1 MAIEYRFSGSQ
12 YDQLPKLAADLVG
25 RKVAVI
31 AAFGT
36 SSVLAAKEATATIPI
51 VGSFGTDPVDI
62 GAVSSLNRPTGNITG
77 AYSLLQAVT
86 ANRFQLLHEI
96 APSAGSIGLLAN
108 PAGPITEAEKR
119 EAGKAAQIL
128 GVQLVILDASTPAE
142 IEAAFAKLAE
152 QRIGAL
158 VIGGDGLFLNQR
170 DQLVA
175 LAARHSIPAIYA
187 FAEAVQA
194 GGLMSYEG
202 NRAELGRVAGT
213 YVGRILKGDKP
224 ADLPLQQ
231 STRIEMALNRKTAKA
246 LGLTVPPAILV
257 FADTVIE

>member
-1 MAIEYRFSGSQ
+1 MRRREFITLLGGAAAWPHVARAQQRALPVIGYLSVETGPELFGSRFPAFLQGLNEQGYIEGRNVAIEYRFSGSQ

-36 SSVLAAKEATATIPI
+36 SSALAAKDATATIPI
-51 VGSFGTDPVDI
+51 VGMFGTDPVDI

-77 AYSLLQAVT
+77 VYSLQQAVT

-119 EAGKAAQIL
+119 EAGTAAQIL

-142 IEAAFAKLAE
+142 I
-152 QRIGAL
+152 IAL
-158 VIGGDGLFLNQR
+158 LCRGEM
-170 DQLVA
+170 
-175 LAARHSIPAIYA
+175 LAA
-187 FAEAVQA
+187 QA
-194 GGLMSYEG
+194 SANCL
-202 NRAELGRVAGT
+202 LGR
-213 YVGRILKGDKP
+213 
-224 ADLPLQQ
+224 
-231 STRIEMALNRKTAKA
+231 STRHNRPSP
-246 LGLTVPPAILV
+246 GYQDIFV
-257 FADTVIE
+257 